1 MLHILILLIK
11 KDGMLL
17 EIPRLENDSAD
28 MTKLV
33 KTRLSQE
40 STGKWFMIVD
50 NVDDFEIFYHEAVRT
65 M

>member
-1 MLHILILLIK
+1 
-11 KDGMLL
+11 MLL
-17 EIPRLENDSAD
+17 EIPGLENDSAD